1 MARASKEPKR
11 STTSKKA
18 PAAKPPRSAGV
29 SARLAEDDH
38 AQEPAVEQTL
48 SPKQQRFVDEY
59 LIDLNAT
66 QAAIRAGYSARTA
79 AEMGYENLR
88 KPQIVTAI
96 AEARKSQQTRTLITA
111 DRVLLEVARL
121 SFYDPRKF
129 FRDDGS
135 PLGIHELDD
144 DTAAALA
151 GMDVI
156 EQFEGS
162 GQDRQFAG
170 YLKKYKLTDK
180 GANLERLMK
189 HLGLYERDN
198 EQKTDPLTALLHTIA
213 KTSGNAFAPVA
224 DDPDHAKGDDE

>member
-1 MARASKEPKR
+1 
-11 STTSKKA
+11 
-18 PAAKPPRSAGV
+18 
-29 SARLAEDDH
+29 
-38 AQEPAVEQTL
+38 
-48 SPKQQRFVDEY
+48 
-59 LIDLNAT
+59 
-66 QAAIRAGYSARTA
+66 
-79 AEMGYENLR
+79 MGYENLR

>member
-1 MARASKEPKR
+1 M
-11 STTSKKA
+11 
-18 PAAKPPRSAGV
+18 
-29 SARLAEDDH
+29 
-38 AQEPAVEQTL
+38 EQTL

>member
-1 MARASKEPKR
+1 MARAPKEPKR

-18 PAAKPPRSAGV
+18 PAAKPPRSVGG
-29 SARLAEDDH
+29 SARLADDDH
-38 AQEPAVEQTL
+38 AQEQAVAKL
-48 SPKQQRFVDEY
+48 NPQQQAFVQEY
-59 LIDLNAT
+59 LVDLNAT
-66 QAAIRAGYSARTA
+66 QAAIRAGYSQKSARSMASQLLTKLNIQ
-79 AEMGYENLR
+79 E
-88 KPQIVTAI
+88 AI
-96 AEARKSQQTRTLITA
+96 AAARIRQQERTQITA

-162 GQDRQFAG
+162 GQDRQFVG

-213 KTSGNAFAPVA
+213 KTNSNAFAPVA

>member
-1 MARASKEPKR
+1 MAIASKEPKR

-18 PAAKPPRSAGV
+18 PAAKPPRSVGG
-29 SARLAEDDH
+29 SARLADDDH
-38 AQEPAVEQTL
+38 AQEQAVEQTL

-88 KPQIVTAI
+88 KPHIVTAI

>member
-1 MARASKEPKR
+1 M
-11 STTSKKA
+11 
-18 PAAKPPRSAGV
+18 
-29 SARLAEDDH
+29 
-38 AQEPAVEQTL
+38 EQTL

-121 SFYDPRKF
+121 SFYDPRRF

-162 GQDRQFAG
+162 GQDRQFVG

-224 DDPDHAKGDDE
+224 DDPDHTKGDDE